1 MTAACVDSVCVLS
14 GAALWPVVTFEG
26 PGHNPLAWCAP
37 LSLNCSS
44 SHGPHYWARG
54 AQFRLYASAATGA
67 SEKQTQQQCR
77 QKFYLF
83 LFFTCKHR
91 REKTGCYLLYLM
103 KSDHTIIIQKVELVK
118 ITVNSFC
125 TYQNITVIFYLFIS
139 QTWNTDLHYETIHLK
154 FTTLPP
160 LIRNPCLSEVFTI
173 LIYNIN
179 NSSERV

>member
-44 SHGPHYWARG
+44 SHGPRYWARG
-54 AQFRLYASAATGA
+54 AQFRPHASAATGA
-67 SEKQTQQQCR
+67 SEEQTQQQCR

-83 LFFTCKHR
+83 ELVNTGG
-91 REKTGCYLLYLM
+91 EKKGCFLYLM
-103 KSDHTIIIQKVELVK
+103 QSDHTIIIQRVELVK
-118 ITVNSFC
+118 ITTNSFW

-139 QTWNTDLHYETIHLK
+139 QTCNNDLHYETIHPK
-154 FTTLPP
+154 FTHLPP
-160 LIRNPCLSEVFTI
+160 LVINPCLSEVFTI
-173 LIYNIN
+173 LIHNISN
-179 NSSERV
+179 LSEKV